1 MHIPLKMAMDVHF
14 TEFDARARTLRIEF
28 GIRYFSESSLS
39 EYGQVE
45 LRIGA
50 VAHHG

>member
-1 MHIPLKMAMDVHF
+1 MHVHF
-14 TEFDARARTLRIEF
+14 TEFDARTRTLRIES
-28 GIRYFSESSLS
+28 GIRYFSDSSLS
-39 EYGQVE
+39 EYDQVE